1 VDSAARIQ
9 ALLFSLTTAAAGFD
23 IPAEFFLLPAYARA
37 RLRFQH
43 AQPSPARFVLAC
55 FLLPLATS
63 IQSPTQN
70 YFVTELLYQA
80 ISFPTGQAPVRTS
93 GAPVQGM
100 FFILG
105 FLFLCLSYRSEVL
118 QFSAL
123 LVCSPSTS

>member
-1 VDSAARIQ
+1 LIF
-9 ALLFSLTTAAAGFD
+9 LLNFFS
-23 IPAEFFLLPAYARA
+23 LPAYARA
-37 RLRFQH
+37 RLQFQR
-43 AQPSPARFVLAC
+43 AQPSPARFVLAR
-55 FLLPLATS
+55 FLLPLASS
-63 IQSPTQN
+63 IQSPAQN
-70 YFVTELLYQA
+70 HSVTELLYQA